1 MSLEHKLSFGLKQ
14 NQATLESFFA
24 KNNVFVQE

>member
-14 NQATLESFFA
+14 NQATVASFVA
-24 KNNVFVQE
+24 KNNVFMQE